1 MLHFGNK
8 NDMKKTILAIIAGS
22 LLAGC
27 GTLPRD
33 FKDPTDNIPK
43 EIKKIEIPQ
52 NQNISKFEEPINEVS
67 QTPIVSTAF
76 NLAPLELNE
85 ELPTFKINNLSLSNA
100 SIAEALSLINTVQ
113 PVSFTIDRTLDGLQ
127 AQGNT
132 FSADNLSGSFKDILD
147 KLSNSMGFF
156 YTYRNNTLNIQPEM
170 QFILNLPPVN
180 SLMESSVATLN
191 TLGARNVNLSKGA
204 NMIAFT
210 ATKPVYNLVVNYLNY
225 IKNTRSVI
233 AYDTWIYEV
242 SLTDSKELG
251 IQWNKF
257 SYANGANSTALT
269 GPSGMQASA
278 PLGLSLIFSAG
289 KFNLDALVQFLQTQG
304 NLKTISQPKLAVL
317 NGEKGTIKA
326 GRKITYIS
334 QITQTQGTAATPS
347 TSSATTATL
356 QLGTDL
362 TLTPNIDDGTIY
374 STIELKVDDLNQLT
388 MSNVFGSQIALP
400 DTITREILTTIR
412 SRPGDTILLGGVS
425 TTRETNNKE
434 GIPAGSTA
442 IPNHSNVS
450 SERSELVIILKPQV
464 IKFKG
469 L

>member
-1 MLHFGNK
+1 
-8 NDMKKTILAIIAGS
+8 MKKTILALMAGS
-22 LLAGC
+22 LLVGC
-27 GTLPRD
+27 GSLPRD
-33 FKDPTDNIPK
+33 YVDPTANIPK
-43 EIKKIEIPQ
+43 ELKKIEVPLDPSL
-52 NQNISKFEEPINEVS
+52 SKFENPINEVS
-67 QTPIVSTAF
+67 QTPIVANSF
-76 NLAPLELNE
+76 NLTQLEVSE
-85 ELPTFKINNLSLSNA
+85 ELPNFKINNLNLSNA
-100 SIAEALSLINTVQ
+100 SISDALSLINTIQ

-132 FSADNLSGSFKDILD
+132 FSADQLSGSFADILER
-147 KLSNSMGFF
+147 LSTSMGFF
-156 YTYRNNTLNIQPEM
+156 YTYRNNSLHIQPEM

-204 NMIAFT
+204 NMISFT
-210 ATKPVYNLVVNYLNY
+210 ATRPVFKLVNNYLDY

-242 SLTDSKELG
+242 ALNDTKELG

-257 SYANGANSTALT
+257 SYGTGANVASLS
-269 GPSGMQASA
+269 GPSGMQSSS

-289 KFNLDALVQFLQTQG
+289 KFSLDALVQFLQTQG
-304 NLKTISQPKLAVL
+304 NLKTVSQPKLAVL

-425 TTRETNNKE
+425 TTREINNKD

-442 IPNHSNVS
+442 ITNHSNVTS
-450 SERSELVIILKPQV
+450 QKSELVIILKPQI